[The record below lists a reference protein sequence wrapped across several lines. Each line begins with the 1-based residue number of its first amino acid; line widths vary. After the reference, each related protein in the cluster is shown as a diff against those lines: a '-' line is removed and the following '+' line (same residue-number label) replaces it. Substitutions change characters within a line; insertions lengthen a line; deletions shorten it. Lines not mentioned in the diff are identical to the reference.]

1 MNKKILL
8 SIVFFIGLIYV
19 YDNFFTKYMITGTYV
34 SNGNGIDGPNKSDTL
49 ILLENNTY
57 ESQSWGNGKYTL
69 KKSGKGTTIKIHYD
83 YEFGKAGYQMRI
95 ERNFYIKPK
104 LVFDFDQDYYFE
116 KIK

>member
-8 SIVFFIGLIYV
+8 SIVFLIGLIYV
-19 YDNFFTKYMITGTYV
+19 YENFFTKSMIIGTYV
-34 SNGNGIDGPNKSDTL
+34 SNGNGIDGPNKNDTL
-49 ILLENNTY
+49 ILLENYTY
-57 ESQSWGNGKYTL
+57 ESQSWGKGKYTL
-69 KKSGKGTTIKIHYD
+69 NNSGKGTTINIQYD
-83 YEFGKAGYQMRI
+83 YEFDKGSYQMSI

>member
-8 SIVFFIGLIYV
+8 LILFVFGILYV
-19 YDNFFTKYMITGTYV
+19 YDSFFTKSMIIGTYV
-34 SNGNGIDGPNKSDTL
+34 SNGIGIDGPNKNDTL
-49 ILLENNTY
+49 ILLENNNY
-57 ESQSWGNGKYTL
+57 ESQSWGKGEYTL
-69 KKSGKGTTIKIHYD
+69 KGNTITIHYD
-83 YEFGKAGYQMRI
+83 YEFGKASYQMSI

>member
-8 SIVFFIGLIYV
+8 LILFVFGIIYV
-19 YDNFFTKYMITGTYV
+19 YDGCFTESMIIGTYV
-34 SNGNGIDGPNKSDTL
+34 SNGIGIDGPNKNDTL

-57 ESQSWGNGKYTL
+57 ESQSWGKGGYTL
-69 KKSGKGTTIKIHYD
+69 KGNTITIHYD
-83 YEFGKAGYQMRI
+83 YEFGKASYQMSI

-104 LVFDFDQDYYFE
+104 LVFDHDQDYYFE

>member
-1 MNKKILL
+1 MNKKILVL
-8 SIVFFIGLIYV
+8 IIFFIGLIYV
-19 YDNFFTKYMITGTYV
+19 YDNFFTKSMITGTYV
-34 SNGNGIDGPNKSDTL
+34 SNGNGINGPNKSDTL

-69 KKSGKGTTIKIHYD
+69 KNLGKGTTINIHYD
-83 YEFGKAGYQMRI
+83 YEFGKASYQMSI

>member
-1 MNKKILL
+1 MNKKTLL
-8 SIVFFIGLIYV
+8 SIIFLIGLIHV
-19 YDNFFTKYMITGTYV
+19 YDNFFTKSMITGTYV
-34 SNGNGIDGPNKSDTL
+34 SNGSGIDGPNKNDTL

-57 ESQSWGNGKYTL
+57 ESQSWGKGEYTL
-69 KKSGKGTTIKIHYD
+69 KENTINIHYD
-83 YEFGKAGYQMRI
+83 YEFGKASYQMSI